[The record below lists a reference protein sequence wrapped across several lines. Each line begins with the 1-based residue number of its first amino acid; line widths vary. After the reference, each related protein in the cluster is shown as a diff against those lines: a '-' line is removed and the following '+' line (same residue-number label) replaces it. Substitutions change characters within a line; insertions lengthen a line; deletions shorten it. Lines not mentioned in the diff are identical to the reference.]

1 MENHSTLR
9 LISRYGRAVFGGSVP
24 TRTLTVV
31 FTDLANYTASVGRS
45 DREGVRNL
53 IALHE
58 QKVAPVVE
66 RCGGRI
72 VKNLGDSYMVLFEAA
87 TDAAQA
93 CLELI
98 TGIAGQDGFTIRAAM
113 ATGDVES
120 IDGDAFGE
128 ATNLA
133 ARVLAKTPAGEVW
146 MSSTSRMCM
155 NQTEVAWE
163 AVGRFALK
171 GIAGD
176 VPVYRLVPRGR
187 AWLPQGI
194 VQAVRLRTLV
204 RIRPDGIRPSM
215 PPDPVILLEDFDPS
229 SEEIR
234 TVVDSLPVV
243 DPANLWLQAYSIAPS
258 DRYSW
263 TDLGRGLL
271 IGTSEAVGRCISA
284 VQNPVNI
291 SSGTDTIILDLN
303 STAHLDLVMS
313 GLALPAVPMSDV
325 VAGYTYDLLADGRWA
340 NHADTSVL
348 RLEVLP
354 SGVQLEAKVG
364 GVIVAGQRLD
374 VGQKSQ
380 LKEGDRIQ
388 TPTGAHRF
396 HVLGTGGYVGVL
408 VSDTQARLGVADGQM
423 VEIGREPA
431 HPGFALPDRRGQ
443 ENIRWCVGTR
453 AARAREGGFTMDRAL
468 AGRRQAAVQID
479 SFTAKVIGL
488 HKTCATHVFR
498 SGSLNR
504 IDSAAPLEFD
514 DMIVVGTSVISVR
527 APQV

>member
-1 MENHSTLR
+1 
-9 LISRYGRAVFGGSVP
+9 VP

-45 DREGVRNL
+45 DREALRNL

-72 VKNLGDSYMVLFEAA
+72 VKNLGDSYMALFEAA

-93 CLELI
+93 CLELVS
-98 TGIAGQDGFTIRAAM
+98 GIAGQDGFTIRAAM
-113 ATGDVES
+113 ATGDVEA

-133 ARVLAKTPAGEVW
+133 ARILSKTPAGEVW

-176 VPVYRLVPRGR
+176 VPVYRLVPADRS
-187 AWLPQGI
+187 WLPQGI
-194 VQAVRLRTLV
+194 VQAVRKGTLV
-204 RIRPDGIRPSM
+204 RIRPDGVRPSM
-215 PPDPVILLEDFDPS
+215 PPDPVILLEEFDPAS
-229 SEEIR
+229 DDIR

-263 TDLGRGLL
+263 IDMGRGLL
-271 IGTSEAVGRCISA
+271 IGTSEAVNRSISA
-284 VQNPVNI
+284 VQNPTNLMT
-291 SSGTDTIILDLN
+291 GTDTIILELN

-325 VAGYTYDLLADGRWA
+325 VAGYTYDLLTDGRWA
-340 NHADTSVL
+340 NQADASVL

-354 SGVQLEAKVG
+354 GGVQIEAKVG
-364 GVIVAGQRLD
+364 GISVGGLSIN
-374 VGQKSQ
+374 VGQQ
-380 LKEGDRIQ
+380 RTLNQGDRIE
-388 TPTGAHRF
+388 TPTGSHRF
-396 HVLGTGGYVGVL
+396 HHVDNGGYVGIV
-408 VSDTQARLGVADGQM
+408 VSDTRARLGVADGQH

-468 AGRRQAAVQID
+468 AGRRQAAVEVD
-479 SFTAKVIGL
+479 GFTAKVIGE
-488 HKTCATHVFR
+488 HKTCATHIFR
-498 SGSLNR
+498 SGVLNR
-504 IDSAAPLEFD
+504 IEGAAPLEFD

-527 APQV
+527 TPQV